1 MLYVFQV
8 DVGRM
13 LNFDMTVAL
22 SSVESLKDTI
32 ERLHNIPAANIV
44 LLVSGGEMLTHS
56 TQVSYYS
63 AGTDT
68 NPIYMFLTG
77 DVRLPPSLLPSVDA
91 DFDLREQVERCLELP
106 AVYETVVRR
115 AQLAGRI
122 YDLAREEER
131 LCERLVHD
139 QHLQQQGWSAM
150 VANVE
155 DLTEEFRQR
164 YRNFCEVF
172 DKHLDKRCIYFEL
185 LRYFADD
192 LRKLSRIPIL
202 PGLMPLAEADFHGFD
217 EYLDNDDVFSRSQNQ
232 QASVLMAGATGMT
245 EKTDADDEGAIG
257 GMDANDNDKSSTSPN
272 KKLKMGTESTDLVH
286 PKSHISETSANSNAI
301 RRLNL
306 LQWITSK
313 ENRYTLQLMS
323 DECTQGL
330 GTFNEAIYKKL
341 KDEIHQVILS
351 AEQSD
356 VLEIKGLSERLCKLE
371 EFIYKIKNM
380 VKDQKE
386 LSTAFHQNQ
395 NRAINLRD
403 ASILPDLCASH
414 QSQLKVMLQN
424 HFKIRDY
431 RRCIGKA
438 KDELSMHLQAR
449 LHRIDVVE
457 NAMSE
462 ADNRLLFHH
471 RCLRRVERHI
481 HIIEQIHQAPHMY
494 VAAVTEVMRRKI
506 FSNEF
511 RLWASKLAEDF
522 ETIHSEEMS
531 RRNRFNANF
540 EGHFLNILFP
550 GMNDMPPAFA
560 NENPLIF
567 DARLPNITHTDIDM
581 LTHYLPEMASQIR
594 LPDMEPV
601 IYFFVSRSGIHQR
614 ERLED
619 LLKRKRASEAGMA
632 KYQQPVEDAEEGAA
646 MAASI
651 KLPQLQRLN
660 ELRQQGKSEAN
671 FEESETD
678 TETEFEKVPAS
689 SQSVAT
695 STSDIQLEVFTKST
709 ATEQPIVQ
717 SAETLTE
724 ESEESIR
731 SEIDRMRIMLGT
743 MSKLAFNSIQLTRS
757 DLTNF
762 RQQTETHR
770 DDMLWTLQSFNDQC
784 NILRM
789 QCNAR
794 DEMLQANDEKR
805 LQELKQLRETASD
818 RELELQKMQ
827 ERTYE
832 MEAVK
837 IKYAAMEM
845 ELGELRD
852 RLSKQ
857 DLEKDKAVAEAREK
871 LIHEHK
877 TEIESLRQR
886 FKLMTSMEYAPT
898 EGSSLE
904 KIERSITLSPDYIER
919 AYHETILAQQRA
931 ELEAEKDKA
940 VAVAIE
946 LERSVSVMANA
957 GILKDMLEEKE
968 RQLDQLREKDLMLTK
983 ENFQLK
989 TRLDALTNEEGNSWL
1004 KEKIEYL
1011 NRDKCR
1017 LEEELNVEKSRRL
1030 EMETSVAALKGSTYD
1045 QTALSRSKSS
1055 TATTSQKFIVLKSC
1069 SKGDLVFVVWSVRHG
1084 QFIVVQDSPSLY
1096 FVHGDSLAG
1105 LNLRLPQPNE
1115 ATPSIPMPYYAVGRV
1130 IEKECCQAR
1139 KVTSSTFMQA
1149 DENRYR
1155 VSRGSKF
1162 YRIKLAPFRQTTRQE
1177 PFSCSI
1183 NRSVSHVES
1192 HSEVATSTTVAPSGS
1207 AIVTTTGMGAVCLA
1221 AAVSIGITNQDV
1233 VDMPSS
1239 TGASTAITV
1248 ATTTQPSS
1256 SLKYKERALS
1266 INSINEE
1273 DDEPISMLSDR
1284 CRYTSVG
1291 EEDETPAAIVA
1302 ASTSSKQISEEE
1314 QPVTITQPHSVIT
1327 EQPTASKL
1335 IMDIV
1340 LASTAMS
1347 VTTTTNTTTF
1357 TSTTNTINTDTLS
1370 SCSDEE
1376 DVQPLIQ
1383 QSETFPIRNLATA
1396 SSERTDQDLPSILNS
1411 MATNTSEDSD
1421 EYRSLEPKDETDFPI
1436 LE

>member
-122 YDLAREEER
+122 YELAREEER

-164 YRNFCEVF
+164 YKNFCEVF
-172 DKHLDKRCIYFEL
+172 DKHLEKRSIYLEL
-185 LRYFADD
+185 LTNFADD

-217 EYLDNDDVFSRSQNQ
+217 DYLDNDDVFSRSQNQ
-232 QASVLMAGATGMT
+232 QESVLMAGAAEMT
-245 EKTDADDEGAIG
+245 EKADAEEEGAIG
-257 GMDANDNDKSSTSPN
+257 GVDTNENDKSSTSPN
-272 KKLKMGTESTDLVH
+272 KKLKMGTESTDLGH
-286 PKSHISETSANSNAI
+286 GKSHVSQTSTNSNAV

-313 ENRYTLQLMS
+313 ENHDTLQIMS
-323 DECTQGL
+323 DECVQGL
-330 GTFNEAIYKKL
+330 GTFNEEIYKKL
-341 KDEIHQVILS
+341 KDEIHQVFIS

-431 RRCIGKA
+431 RRCISKA

-506 FSNEF
+506 FSTEF

-522 ETIHSEEMS
+522 ESIHSEEMK
-531 RRNRFNANF
+531 RRNQFNANF

-567 DARLPNITHTDIDM
+567 DARLPNITRSDIDM
-581 LTHYLPEMASQIR
+581 LTSYLPEMASQIQ

-601 IYFFVSRSGIHQR
+601 IYFFVSRSGTHQR

-619 LLKRKRASEAGMA
+619 LIKRKKANETDTA
-632 KYQQPVEDAEEGAA
+632 KYQQPLGDTDEGTA
-646 MAASI
+646 MANSI
-651 KLPQLQRLN
+651 KFPQLQRLN
-660 ELRQQGKSEAN
+660 ELRQQGKCEVN

-689 SQSVAT
+689 AQSIAT
-695 STSDIQLEVFTKST
+695 STSDIQLEVVTKST
-709 ATEQPIVQ
+709 ATEQLLVQ

-724 ESEESIR
+724 ESEETMR
-731 SEIDRMRIMLGT
+731 SEIDHMRIMLGN
-743 MSKLAFNSIQLTRS
+743 MSKLALDCIQLARS

-762 RQQTETHR
+762 RQETETHR
-770 DDMLWTLQSFNDQC
+770 DDMLWTLQSFN
-784 NILRM
+784 NKWHMLRM
-789 QCNAR
+789 QYIAR
-794 DEMLQANDEKR
+794 DEMLQADEEKR
-805 LQELKQLRETASD
+805 LQELKQLRETISN
-818 RELELQKMQ
+818 REMELQEMQ

-837 IKYAAMEM
+837 MKCATMEIQL
-845 ELGELRD
+845 EELRD
-852 RLSKQ
+852 QLSKQ
-857 DLEKDKAVAEAREK
+857 DLEKDKAVAEIREK

-886 FKLMTSMEYAPT
+886 FKLMTSMEHTPS
-898 EGSSLE
+898 ESSSLE
-904 KIERSITLSPDYIER
+904 KIERSITVSPEHIER
-919 AYHETILAQQRA
+919 AYHETILAQQKA
-931 ELEAEKDKA
+931 ELEAEKEKA
-940 VAVAIE
+940 IAAAIE
-946 LERSVSVMANA
+946 LERSVPVMANA

-1030 EMETSVAALKGSTYD
+1030 EMETSFAALRGSTYD

-1055 TATTSQKFIVLKSC
+1055 TTSQKFIVLKSC

-1096 FVHGDSLAG
+1096 FVHGDSLPC
-1105 LNLRLPQPNE
+1105 LNLRLPQSGE
-1115 ATPSIPMPYYAVGRV
+1115 ATPTIPMPYYAVGRV

-1139 KVTSSTFMQA
+1139 K

-1177 PFSCSI
+1177 RLDSFSCSI
-1183 NRSVSHVES
+1183 SRSLSHYEG
-1192 HSEVATSTTVAPSGS
+1192 HSEAAASTTVAPVNL
-1207 AIVTTTGMGAVCLA
+1207 AIASSTGMGAASLIA
-1221 AAVSIGITNQDV
+1221 AGSTSIADQDV

-1239 TGASTAITV
+1239 TVVTT
-1248 ATTTQPSS
+1248 ATTVTTATQLASSGSATS

-1273 DDEPISMLSDR
+1273 DDEPVSILSDR
-1284 CRYTSVG
+1284 YRYTSVG
-1291 EEDETPAAIVA
+1291 EEDETATAVIT
-1302 ASTSSKQISEEE
+1302 ASTSKQISEEE
-1314 QPVTITQPHSVIT
+1314 QPVTTTQPHSVIT

-1335 IMDIV
+1335 IMDLI
-1340 LASTAMS
+1340 LASTALS

-1357 TSTTNTINTDTLS
+1357 TSTTNTINTDNLS

-1376 DVQPLIQ
+1376 DLQPLIQ
-1383 QSETFPIRNLATA
+1383 QSETFPIRNLGTA
-1396 SSERTDQDLPSILNS
+1396 STERTDQDLPSILNS
-1411 MATNTSEDSD
+1411 TATNTSEDSD
-1421 EYRSLEPKDETDFPI
+1421 EYRSLEPKYESDFPI